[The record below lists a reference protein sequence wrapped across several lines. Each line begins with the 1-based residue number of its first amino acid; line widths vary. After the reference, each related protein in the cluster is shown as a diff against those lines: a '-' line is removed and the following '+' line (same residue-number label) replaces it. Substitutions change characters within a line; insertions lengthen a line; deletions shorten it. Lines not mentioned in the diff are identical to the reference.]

1 MAPALL
7 ASAALSVLAAAPD
20 NPLSDAT
27 ASEVAASNAT
37 ASNATASAV
46 TGSDVTDI
54 VVTARRRSESLQDVP
69 IAISVVDAEAVTNTG
84 AFNIPRLTQL
94 VPSLQFYSQN
104 PRNTSVNI
112 RGIGAPLG
120 LTNDGIE
127 QGVGIYIDQ
136 VYYARVAA
144 TSLDFVDIQQIE
156 VLRGPQGTLYGK
168 NTTAGAINITT
179 RPPSFDFEANAEI
192 SAGNLRFRQA
202 KASVSGPLTDNL
214 AARLSLTSTNRRGT
228 IYNVATDQYVQELDN
243 FGIRGTLLWQ
253 ASDRLDVSLYGDWNL
268 QDGLCCAQIFAR
280 VGATQRPLNRQFDA
294 LAAAFGYEPPSRNAF
309 DRVTDVDA
317 QLSARNEHG
326 GVALRGELQ
335 LGAGTLTSI
344 TAWRFWN
351 WGPANDRDFTGL
363 PITTRSQ
370 NPSRQDQF
378 TQEVRY
384 AWATDRYDV
393 VTGLFF
399 FHQKIRTDGVESQ
412 GPAASRWTLNPGP
425 VPPGASGC
433 LPATALACIPAVLD
447 NLVAENN
454 FGLDNTSV
462 ALFGKL
468 NWKLNDRLVISP
480 GLRINYDDKFGF
492 YDSVVTGTAS
502 DGTRQLVLFTG
513 PYRNDP
519 WIVAQRGIRAPQSYE
534 AEFREWNVSGDISLN
549 YRISEDVRAYGT
561 YARAFKS
568 GGINLNGVP
577 LDANGVPILSAAPIK
592 PESVN
597 HLEAG
602 LKAQF
607 LERRATLNLA
617 AFRTSIGDY
626 QANVNNAQLGLL
638 RGYLANADKVRV
650 QGLEADFSVNPSER
664 VTAYVSGAFTDGRY
678 VRFVDAPCPPELSGG
693 GSGSPVSPPGTPGGN
708 SPPNCDISGQWLP
721 GISRL
726 AFSWGME
733 GNLPAR
739 VFGKEGEVYLG
750 YDASARSRFSSNA
763 SRSIY
768 LDVDGYSLHNFRFG
782 FRTAD
787 QLNLFVWL
795 RNAFDAQYYE
805 QLAVTPGNT
814 GLVAGQPADPRTV
827 GVTANLRF

>member
-1 MAPALL
+1 MTSALL
-7 ASAALSVLAAAPD
+7 ASAALGLLAVPEDAPATRPD
-20 NPLSDAT
+20 QIASDQT
-27 ASEVAASNAT
+27 
-37 ASNATASAV
+37 
-46 TGSDVTDI
+46 TGDVTDI
-54 VVTARRRSESLQDVP
+54 VVTARRRAEPLQDIP
-69 IAISVVDAEAVTNTG
+69 IAISVVDAQTVTNTG
-84 AFNIPRLTQL
+84 AFNIARLTQL
-94 VPSLQFYSQN
+94 QPSLQFYSQN

-127 QGVGIYIDQ
+127 QGVGVYIDQ

-144 TSLDFVDIQQIE
+144 TSLDFVDVQQIE
-156 VLRGPQGTLYGK
+156 VLRGPQATLYGK

-179 RPPSFDFEANAEI
+179 QPPSFDFDAMAEV
-192 SAGNLRFRQA
+192 SAGNLQFRQA
-202 KASVSGPLTDNL
+202 KASISGPLSDTV

-228 IYNVATDQYVQELDN
+228 IYNVATDRYIQELDN
-243 FGIRGTLLWQ
+243 FGIRGTLLWR
-253 ASDRLDVSLYGDWNL
+253 ATDRLDLFLTWDWNL
-268 QDGLCCAQIFAR
+268 QDGYCCAQIFAR
-280 VGATQRPLNRQFDA
+280 VGTTQRPLNRQFDA

-309 DRVTDVDA
+309 DRLTDVDA
-317 QLSARNEHG
+317 ELSARNEHG
-326 GVALRGELQ
+326 GVSLRGELA
-335 LGAGTLTSI
+335 LGAGSLTSI
-344 TAWRFWN
+344 TAWRFWD

-363 PITTRSQ
+363 PIATRSQ
-370 NPSRQDQF
+370 NPSRQSQF

-384 AWATDRYDV
+384 SYGTDRFDF

-468 NWKLNDRLVISP
+468 NWNFNERLTVSP
-480 GLRINYDDKFGF
+480 GLRINYDDKTGF

-534 AEFREWNVSGDISLN
+534 TEFKEWNVSGDIN
-549 YRISEDVRAYGT
+549 IAYEISPDVRVYGT

-577 LDANGVPILSAAPIK
+577 LDSNGVPILAAAPIK
-592 PESVN
+592 PEKVD

-602 LKAQF
+602 LKTQF

-617 AFRTSIGDY
+617 AFRTSIEDY

-638 RGYLANADKVRV
+638 RGYLANAEKVRV
-650 QGLEADFSVNPSER
+650 QGIEADFTINPSDR
-664 VTAYVSGAFTDGRY
+664 VTAYVSGAFNDGRY

-708 SPPNCDISGQWLP
+708 SPANCDISGQWLP

-726 AFSWGME
+726 AFSWGAE
-733 GNLPAR
+733 GNLPGR
-739 VFGKEGEVYLG
+739 MFGKDGEFYLG
-750 YDASARSRFSSNA
+750 YDANYRSRFSSNA

-768 LDVDGYSLHNFRFG
+768 LDVDGYSVHNFRFG
-782 FRTAD
+782 YRTAD
-787 QLNLFVWL
+787 RINLFGWV
-795 RNAFDAQYYE
+795 RNAFDEDYFE
-805 QLAVTPGNT
+805 QLAITPGNT

-827 GVTANLRF
+827 GMTLVLQF